1 MSKDYGCKKGNPI
14 LKLDPEKVE
23 IVTDPEHAL
32 FNAEGNARPVTG
44 EDIANYEKLGQLD
57 PILVLFEGAHDEPR
71 IFAVD
76 GRFRLKVFRE
86 INRRR
91 KIAGKAPLEIDALP
105 YEGGDPQGAM
115 YAANWV
121 RADDDVI
128 TKARHVQRYLES
140 SHTPEETMVVFR
152 ITRTTL
158 NNLRRMAT
166 KASPALKHAVESGVF
181 PAAMAYKTAL
191 LSEAEQEALVRKL
204 AAVPVE
210 AAAESSGSHANERP
224 EPPQREEAPKP
235 PRGRALAREVD
246 KARGKKTPSQRLRT
260 VKELQAMRERA
271 EQSHM
276 PASAMAVFDWMLG
289 EDDALDPYVGSR
301 EAAE

>member
-1 MSKDYGCKKGNPI
+1 MAKDYGCKKGNPI

-32 FNAEGNARPVTG
+32 FNAEGNARIVTA

-57 PILVLFEGAHDEPR
+57 PILVLFEGSQDEPR
-71 IFAVD
+71 ILAVD

-91 KIAGKAPLEIDALP
+91 KNAGKPALEIDALP
-105 YEGGDPQGAM
+105 YEGSDPQGAM

-121 RADDDVI
+121 RAGDDVV
-128 TKARHVQRYLES
+128 TKARHVQRYLDS

-152 ITRTTL
+152 VTRTTM

-166 KASPALKHAVESGVF
+166 KASPALKQAVESGAF
-181 PAAMAYKTAL
+181 PAAMAYKATL
-191 LSEAEQEALVRKL
+191 LSEAEQEALVRKV

-210 AAAESSGSHANERP
+210 EAAEPPNGNAREGS
-224 EPPQREEAPKP
+224 EPPKKEETSKP

-271 EQSHM
+271 ERAHM
-276 PASAMAVFDWMLG
+276 PASAMAIFDWMLG
-289 EDDALDPYVGSR
+289 EDDAREFVGHRQS
-301 EAAE
+301 